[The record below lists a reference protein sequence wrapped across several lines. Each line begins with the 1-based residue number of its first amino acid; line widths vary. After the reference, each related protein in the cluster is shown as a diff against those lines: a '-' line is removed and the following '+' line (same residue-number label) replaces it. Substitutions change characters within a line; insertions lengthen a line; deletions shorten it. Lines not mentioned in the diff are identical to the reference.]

1 MTTRREFNK
10 AIIDRKKKVTIIKGS
25 LGLAAFLVITIIV
38 GHSDMNTY
46 KGIHSTKGIVTN
58 SGTVHTESGDIY
70 KIAGFKP
77 GVEVTMKL
85 DGQGNILSI
94 VTK

>member
-1 MTTRREFNK
+1 MITRREFNK

-25 LGLAAFLVITIIV
+25 LGLAAFLVLAGIIGYV
-38 GHSDMNTY
+38 DMNTY
-46 KGIHSTKGIVTN
+46 RGIHSTKGIVTN

-94 VTK
+94 VSK